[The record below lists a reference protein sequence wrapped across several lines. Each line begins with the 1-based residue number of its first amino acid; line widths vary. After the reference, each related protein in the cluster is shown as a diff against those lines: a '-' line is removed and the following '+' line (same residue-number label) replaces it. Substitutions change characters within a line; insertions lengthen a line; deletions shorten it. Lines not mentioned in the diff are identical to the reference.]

1 MFASV
6 FNTRTLLSDGHFML
20 ISQILFITLY
30 ITDPEND
37 IQLIINCKHKPF
49 NKITNTKMNKRQL
62 PLD

>member
-37 IQLIINCKHKPF
+37 IQSIINFKHKPF